1 LLFARRKR
9 IQEYALA
16 NGIEYRNDSS
26 NASSKYTRNYL
37 RQVVLPQLE
46 SAGSTDII
54 ASLNDLSSIMRLLD
68 GMIAEEVQM
77 SIGASAFLSGDE
89 THLVDINLL
98 HSKEPYL
105 QEAIVLEI
113 LRRLGCEVDD
123 VDEAYLD
130 VTDQVEGSFDK
141 AKDYSQKIKTD
152 VKLQVGI
159 SFTIGVGPN
168 KLIAK
173 IACDSQKPDGLTIV
187 KPQEARTFLEPLDVD
202 RLLGIGKKTSVKMAE
217 LGIKTIGDLAKYGC
231 PRLVEI
237 FGKSLGI
244 YFHNAANAIDNEPV
258 QEQGEAESISKIG
271 TLKQDTRDLEFILH
285 KTDELTDFVYK
296 EVTEK
301 GLSFKLVS
309 IYAVNVDLT
318 SKSRSI
324 TLEQPAKDKETIRR
338 NVRLLFE
345 RFLAE
350 SVLSVRRVGV
360 RVSGF
365 SKEEPRQKQLTSF
378 FQGTP

>member
-1 LLFARRKR
+1 MANAQTKRRFMLMQTRVIMLADFDYFFAQCEELRNPTIKEKPVVVGVYSGRTEESGAVSTSNYIARKYGVKSGMPLFLAKRKLEGTDAVFFKVDHEYYEQISDR
-9 IQEYALA
+9 IMQIFRGYANSL
-16 NGIEYRNDSS
+16 E
-26 NASSKYTRNYL
+26 
-37 RQVVLPQLE
+37 QV
-46 SAGSTDII
+46 S
-54 ASLNDLSSIMRLLD
+54 
-68 GMIAEEVQM
+68 
-77 SIGASAFLSGDE
+77 
-89 THLVDINLL
+89 
-98 HSKEPYL
+98 
-105 QEAIVLEI
+105 
-113 LRRLGCEVDD
+113 

-141 AKDYSQKIKTD
+141 AKDYSQKIKAD

-271 TLKQDTRDLEFILH
+271 TLKQDTHDLEFILH

-309 IYAVNVDLT
+309 IYAVNVDLS

-350 SVLSVRRVGV
+350 SVLAVRRVGV
-360 RVSGF
+360 RVSSF